1 MIDEHREREIA
12 RGLREGKPEAW
23 HALYDEFA
31 KPIWQ
36 AVARQVGPHKSD
48 IADIVQE
55 TFMAAARGAR
65 QFDATLGTLGTWLY
79 GIARNNVALHFRK
92 NMRHDRV
99 NSTVRPNHSLGRQL
113 LPWLQD
119 QQADAG
125 AALESAELAA
135 EVRTVL
141 TKLPR
146 DYETLLVAKYI
157 DGVSVDALA
166 AAEKSTPVAIRSKLA
181 RARQAFRE
189 TLAKTSGCSAGDK
202 EGVR

>member
-12 RGLREGKPEAW
+12 RGLREGNPEAW

-31 KPIWQ
+31 RPIWQ
-36 AVARQVGPHKSD
+36 AVARQVGPQESE

-65 QFDATLGTLGTWLY
+65 QFNAGLGTLSMWLH

-92 NMRHDRV
+92 KMRHDRV
-99 NSTVRPNHSLGRQL
+99 NQTVRANPALGRQL
-113 LPWLQD
+113 LPWLED

-125 AALESAELAA
+125 SALESAELAA
-135 EVRTVL
+135 VVRTVL
-141 TKLPR
+141 TELPQ

-157 DGVSVDALA
+157 DEVSVDALA
-166 AAEKSTPVAIRSKLA
+166 VAEKSTPVAIRSKLA

-189 TLAKTSGCSAGDK
+189 MFAKTSGCSVGNK
-202 EGVR
+202 EEIR